1 MVLGIGFAAFSLF
14 YFINYFI
21 LKQAFLWLSVISAI
35 FVFVLDCMLL
45 DEIVR
50 GNQSDD
56 CSGGRGY
63 LRLGLVVSTVPFLIL
78 GCNFCLDA
86 EDMQYTESDFFN
98 PPNAEFQLML

>member
-63 LRLGLVVSTVPFLIL
+63 LRLGL
-78 GCNFCLDA
+78 
-86 EDMQYTESDFFN
+86 
-98 PPNAEFQLML
+98 